1 MIKDIYSSKKN
12 VFSLEVFPPKKDDDF
27 PVLFNTLDELKN
39 LKLDFISITYGAG
52 GSTSKRTLDIA
63 SYVQNKCNIE
73 ALAHLT
79 CVSLDECS
87 FSQYFGEL
95 KANQINNVLALRGD
109 RPKDM
114 PDETFFNRPY
124 KYALDLVNLIK
135 QKSDTCIGGACYP
148 EVHPESHNQEKDL
161 LFLKA
166 KVEAG
171 IDFLLTQ
178 LFFDNKIFYSF
189 YEQARKQGIDI
200 PISAGIMPITAPSQI
215 NTIVNLSGAS
225 IPEELKVIFTKYEN
239 NADDFKKAGIEY
251 ATKQISE
258 LLDFGVQGIHLY
270 TLNKADVS
278 TAIFENL
285 GLR

>member
-27 PVLFNTLDELKN
+27 PVLFNALDEIKK

-87 FSQYFGEL
+87 FCKYFGEL

-114 PDETFFNRPY
+114 TDEAFFNRPY

-148 EVHPESHNQEKDL
+148 EVHPESCNQEEDL
-161 LFLKA
+161 YFLKS
-166 KVEAG
+166 KVDAG
-171 IDFLLTQ
+171 IEFLLTQ
-178 LFFDNKIFYSF
+178 LFFDNTKFYNF
-189 YEQARKQGIDI
+189 YEQARNHGISV

-215 NTIVNLSGAS
+215 HTIVELSGAS
-225 IPEELKVIFTKYEN
+225 IPEELKAIFTKYEN

-251 ATKQISE
+251 ATKQISK
-258 LLDFGVQGIHLY
+258 LLEYGVQGIHLY

-278 TAIFENL
+278 KAIFENL

>member
-12 VFSLEVFPPKKDDDF
+12 VFSLEVFPPKKDADF
-27 PVLFNTLDELKN
+27 PALFNTLDELKK

-63 SYVQNKCNIE
+63 SYIQNKCNIE

-79 CVSLDECS
+79 CVSLDESS
-87 FSQYFGEL
+87 FSKYFGEL
-95 KANQINNVLALRGD
+95 KSNQINNVLALRGD

-114 PDETFFNRPY
+114 LDEAFLNRPY
-124 KYALDLVNLIK
+124 KYAIDLVNLIK
-135 QKSDTCIGGACYP
+135 QKSNTCIGGACYP
-148 EVHPESHNQEKDL
+148 EVHPESRNREEDL
-161 LFLKA
+161 YFLKA

-171 IDFLLTQ
+171 VDFLLTQ
-178 LFFDNKIFYSF
+178 LFFDNNKFYSF
-189 YEQARKQGIDI
+189 YEQARNQGIDI

-215 NTIVNLSGAS
+215 HTIVNLSGAS
-225 IPEELKVIFTKYEN
+225 IPEELKAIFTKYEN
-239 NADDFKKAGIEY
+239 NTEDFKKAGIEY

-258 LLDFGVQGIHLY
+258 LLDYGVQGIHLY

>member
-12 VFSLEVFPPKKDDDF
+12 VFSLEVFPPKKDADF
-27 PVLFNTLDELKN
+27 PVLFNTLDELKK

-79 CVSLDECS
+79 CVSLDESSCS
-87 FSQYFGEL
+87 KYFGEL
-95 KANQINNVLALRGD
+95 KTNQINNVLALRGD

-114 PDETFFNRPY
+114 PDEAFFNRPY
-124 KYALDLVNLIK
+124 KYAIDLVNLIK
-135 QKSDTCIGGACYP
+135 QKSETCIGGACYP
-148 EVHPESHNQEKDL
+148 EVHPESRNQEEDL
-161 LFLKA
+161 YFLKA

-171 IDFLLTQ
+171 LDFLLTQ
-178 LFFDNKIFYSF
+178 LFFDNSKFYNF
-189 YEQARKQGIDI
+189 YERTRNQGISV

-215 NTIVNLSGAS
+215 HTIAELSGAL
-225 IPEELKVIFTKYEN
+225 IPQELNAIFTKYEN
-239 NADDFKKAGIEY
+239 NPEDFKKAGIEY
-251 ATKQISE
+251 ATKQISD
-258 LLDFGVQGIHLY
+258 LLNFGVQGIHLY